1 MDKVLDRCG
10 RVLGDERIGEAGVSM
25 CDGKEALLLR
35 RVSLR

>member
-25 CDGKEALLLR
+25 CDGREALLLR
-35 RVSLR
+35 RGSLR